1 MKNKF
6 AIIGLG
12 QFGMSIAKTLSKKG
26 AEVIAIDKDINKIEH
41 IKDFVSYA
49 VSIDA
54 TDKQALINQNIEEMD
69 AVIIAIGEDFKS
81 MILCANI
88 LTELSIKRIVSRV
101 MGENER
107 LILKKLGITEILSP
121 EDEIG
126 RSITTSLLNP
136 NILFS
141 LELPDNYLIAEIKA
155 PEKLLGDKLGEIK
168 LREDFGL
175 NLITILRGTK
185 NTNDEISHNIFGIPS
200 AETMIDENDILILF
214 GSTKDIKKFVEIN
227 T

>member
-12 QFGMSIAKTLSKKG
+12 QFGMTIAKTLSKKG
-26 AEVIAIDKDINKIEH
+26 AEVIAIDKDIDKIEH
-41 IKDFVSYA
+41 IKEFVSYA
-49 VSIDA
+49 VSLDA
-54 TDKQALINQNIEEMD
+54 TDKQALLNQNIAEMD

-88 LTELSIKRIVSRV
+88 LTELSIKRIIGRV

-107 LILKKLGITEILSP
+107 LILKKLGVTEILSP

-126 RSITTSLLNP
+126 RSITNSLLNP

-141 LELPDNYLIAEIKA
+141 LELPDKYLIAEIKS
-155 PEKLLGDKLGEIK
+155 PEKLCGEKLGEIK

-175 NLITILRGTK
+175 NLITLLRGQK
-185 NTNDEISHNIFGIPS
+185 KTNEEISHNILGIPS
-200 AETMIDENDILILF
+200 ADTIINENDILILF
-214 GSTKDIKKFVEIN
+214 GSTRDIKKFVEIN
-227 T
+227 S

>member
-12 QFGMSIAKTLSKKG
+12 QFGMTIAKTLSKKG
-26 AEVIAIDKDINKIEH
+26 AEVIAIDKDIDKVEH
-41 IKDFVSYA
+41 IKEYVSYA
-49 VSIDA
+49 VSLDA
-54 TDKQALINQNIEEMD
+54 TDKQALLNQNIEEMD

-88 LTELSIKRIVSRV
+88 LAELSIKRIIGRV

-107 LILKKLGITEILSP
+107 LILKKLGISEILSP

-126 RSITTSLLNP
+126 KNITNSLLNP
-136 NILFS
+136 NIVFS
-141 LELPDNYLIAEIKA
+141 LELPDNFLIAEIKS
-155 PEKLLGDKLGEIK
+155 PEKLCGEKLGEIK

-175 NLITILRGTK
+175 NLITILRGSIGS
-185 NTNDEISHNIFGIPS
+185 NNEIKHNIFGIPS
-200 AETMIDENDILILF
+200 ADTIINKDDILILF
-214 GSTKDIKKFVEIN
+214 GSSTDIKKFVEIN
-227 T
+227 S

>member
-12 QFGMSIAKTLSKKG
+12 QFGTAIAKTLSKKG
-26 AEVIAIDKDINKIEH
+26 AEVIAIDKDINKIEE
-41 IKDFVSYA
+41 IKEFVSYA

-54 TDKQALINQNIEEMD
+54 TDKQALVNQNIEEMD
-69 AVIIAIGEDFKS
+69 AVIVAIGEDFKS
-81 MILCANI
+81 MILCVNI
-88 LTELSIKRIVSRV
+88 LTELSIKRIVGRV

-107 LILKKLGITEILSP
+107 LILKKLGIKEILSP

-126 RSITTSLLNP
+126 KSITNSLLNP
-136 NILFS
+136 NIVFS
-141 LELPDNYLIAEIKA
+141 IELPDNYLIAEIKS
-155 PEKLLGDKLGEIK
+155 PKKLRGEKLGEIK

-175 NLITILRGTK
+175 NLITILRGRI
-185 NTNDEISHNIFGIPS
+185 NDENEIIHNIYGIPN
-200 AETMIDENDILILF
+200 AETIIDENDILVLF
-214 GSTKDIKKFVEIN
+214 GSSKDIKKFVEIN

>member
-1 MKNKF
+1 MKKKF

-12 QFGMSIAKTLSKKG
+12 QFGMAIAKTLSKKG
-26 AEVIAIDKDINKIEH
+26 AEVIAIDKDINKIENV
-41 IKDFVSYA
+41 KDFVSYA

-54 TDKQALINQNIEEMD
+54 TDKQALINQNIEDMD

-185 NTNDEISHNIFGIPS
+185 KTNNEICHNIFGIPS
-200 AETMIDENDILILF
+200 AETIIDENDILILF
-214 GSTKDIKKFVEIN
+214 GSTKDIKKFMEIN

>member
-1 MKNKF
+1 MKKKF

-12 QFGMSIAKTLSKKG
+12 QFGMAIAKTLSKKG
-26 AEVIAIDKDINKIEH
+26 AEVIAIDKDINKIES

-54 TDKQALINQNIEEMD
+54 TDKQALINQNIEDMD

-88 LTELSIKRIVSRV
+88 LTELSIKRIVGRV

-107 LILKKLGITEILSP
+107 LILKKLGISEILSP
-121 EDEIG
+121 EDETG

-155 PEKLLGDKLGEIK
+155 PEKLLGEKLGEIK

-185 NTNDEISHNIFGIPS
+185 NTNDEICHNIFGIPS
-200 AETMIDENDILILF
+200 AETIINENDILILF

>member
-12 QFGMSIAKTLSKKG
+12 QFGMTIAKTLSKKG
-26 AEVIAIDKDINKIEH
+26 AEVIAIDKDINKVEH
-41 IKDFVSYA
+41 IKEYVSYA
-49 VSIDA
+49 VSLDA
-54 TDKQALINQNIEEMD
+54 TDKQALLNQNIEDMD

-88 LTELSIKRIVSRV
+88 LTELSIKRIIGRV

-107 LILKKLGITEILSP
+107 LILKKLGINEILSP

-126 RSITTSLLNP
+126 KSITNSLLNP
-136 NILFS
+136 NIVFS
-141 LELPDNYLIAEIKA
+141 LELPDNFLIAEIKS
-155 PEKLLGDKLGEIK
+155 PEKLWGEKLGEIK

-175 NLITILRGTK
+175 NLITLLRGS
-185 NTNDEISHNIFGIPS
+185 TNSDNEINHNILGIPS
-200 AETMIDENDILILF
+200 AETVINQDDILILF
-214 GSTKDIKKFVEIN
+214 GSSTDIKKFVEIN
-227 T
+227 S

>member
-12 QFGMSIAKTLSKKG
+12 QFGMTIAKTLSKKG
-26 AEVIAIDKDINKIEH
+26 AEVIAIDKDIDKVEH
-41 IKDFVSYA
+41 IKEYVSYA
-49 VSIDA
+49 ISLDA
-54 TDKQALINQNIEEMD
+54 TDKQALLNQNIEEMD

-88 LTELSIKRIVSRV
+88 LTELSIKRIIGRV

-107 LILKKLGITEILSP
+107 LILKKLGISEILSP

-126 RSITTSLLNP
+126 KNITNSLLNP
-136 NILFS
+136 NIVFS
-141 LELPDNYLIAEIKA
+141 LELPDNFLIAEIKS
-155 PEKLLGDKLGEIK
+155 PEKLCGEKLGEIK

-175 NLITILRGTK
+175 NLITILRGTIDS
-185 NTNDEISHNIFGIPS
+185 NNEINHNIFGIPS
-200 AETMIDENDILILF
+200 ADTIINKDDILILF
-214 GSTKDIKKFVEIN
+214 GSSTDIKKFVEIN
-227 T
+227 S

>member
-12 QFGMSIAKTLSKKG
+12 QFGMTIAKTLSKKG
-26 AEVIAIDKDINKIEH
+26 AEVIAIDKDIEKVEH
-41 IKDFVSYA
+41 IKEFVSYA
-49 VSIDA
+49 VSLDA
-54 TDKQALINQNIEEMD
+54 TDKQALLNQNIEEMD

-88 LTELSIKRIVSRV
+88 LTELSIKRIVGRV

-107 LILKKLGITEILSP
+107 LILKKLGINEILSP

-126 RSITTSLLNP
+126 KSITNSLLNP

-141 LELPDNYLIAEIKA
+141 LELPDNYLIAEIKS
-155 PEKLLGDKLGEIK
+155 PDKLCGEKLGEIK

-175 NLITILRGTK
+175 NLITILRGKKTS
-185 NTNDEISHNIFGIPS
+185 NNDISHNIFGIPS
-200 AETMIDENDILILF
+200 ADTIINENDILILF
-214 GSTKDIKKFVEIN
+214 GSSKDIKKFVEIN

>member
-12 QFGMSIAKTLSKKG
+12 QFGMAIAKTLSKKG

-41 IKDFVSYA
+41 VKEFVSYA

-175 NLITILRGTK
+175 NLITILRGSKTK
-185 NTNDEISHNIFGIPS
+185 NDEISHNIFGIPS
-200 AETMIDENDILILF
+200 AETIIDKNDILILF
-214 GSTKDIKKFVEIN
+214 GSTQDIKKFVEIN

>member
-12 QFGMSIAKTLSKKG
+12 QFGMTIAKTLSKKG
-26 AEVIAIDKDINKIEH
+26 AEVIAIDKDINKVEH
-41 IKDFVSYA
+41 IKEYVSYA
-49 VSIDA
+49 VSLDA
-54 TDKQALINQNIEEMD
+54 TDKQALLNQNIEDMD

-88 LTELSIKRIVSRV
+88 LTELSIKRIIGRV

-107 LILKKLGITEILSP
+107 LILKKLGISEILSP

-126 RSITTSLLNP
+126 KNITNSLLNP
-136 NILFS
+136 NIVFS
-141 LELPDNYLIAEIKA
+141 LELPDDFLIAEIKS
-155 PEKLLGDKLGEIK
+155 PEKLYGEKLGEIK

-175 NLITILRGTK
+175 NLITILRGTIDS
-185 NTNDEISHNIFGIPS
+185 NNEIKHNIFGIPS
-200 AETMIDENDILILF
+200 ADTIINKDDILILF
-214 GSTKDIKKFVEIN
+214 GSSTDIKKFVEIN
-227 T
+227 S

>member
-12 QFGMSIAKTLSKKG
+12 QFGMAIAKTLSKKG
-26 AEVIAIDKDINKIEH
+26 AEVIAIDKDINKIEQ
-41 IKDFVSYA
+41 IKEFVSYA

-69 AVIIAIGEDFKS
+69 AVIVAIGEDFKS

-88 LTELSIKRIVSRV
+88 LTELSIKRIVGRV

-107 LILKKLGITEILSP
+107 LILKKLGIREILSP

-126 RSITTSLLNP
+126 KSITNSLLNP
-136 NILFS
+136 NIVFS
-141 LELPDNYLIAEIKA
+141 LELPDNFLIAEIKS
-155 PEKLLGDKLGEIK
+155 PKKLHGEKLGEIK

-175 NLITILRGTK
+175 NLITILRGRIS
-185 NTNDEISHNIFGIPS
+185 DENEIMHNIYGIPN
-200 AETMIDENDILILF
+200 AETIIDENDILILF
-214 GSTKDIKKFVEIN
+214 GSSKDIKKFVEIN